1 MRRRIM
7 QGFQVVAF
15 TAALA
20 ALPLAARALEV
31 PPMVEKH
38 IFLPGPE
45 DAAEVKSP
53 QAERLEGELLFTGVI
68 ITPEGKKALVQEKAK
83 GRRGVDQPAEGGL
96 LKEGDAIN
104 GFSIAEIGPN
114 YLLLSGEDGDLRLP
128 LYGGE
133 KNRPEAPPVP
143 EPAVAGGGEV
153 VEQAQVN
160 VAERATQGVTGKP
173 SGGQAQGAPADN
185 GVAVV
190 GEKGSAEAEQGG
202 DDSSGSGGQA
212 GPPQR
217 DVTNPL
223 LEGLRRAQQSRG
235 QAGGGTAAPSGPN
248 PFLDIIRRS
257 R

>member
-1 MRRRIM
+1 M
-7 QGFQVVAF
+7 QGFQAVAF
-15 TAALA
+15 TAVLA

-45 DAAEVKSP
+45 DVAEVKSP

-68 ITPEGKKALVQEKAK
+68 ITPDGKKALVQEKAR
-83 GRRGVDQPAEGGL
+83 GRRGMDQLAEGGL
-96 LKEGDAIN
+96 LKEGDAIK

-114 YLLLSGEDGDLRLP
+114 YLLLSGEDGDVRLA

-133 KNRPEAPPVP
+133 KKRPEPPPVP
-143 EPAVAGGGEV
+143 EPAVAEGGEA
-153 VEQAQVN
+153 VEQPQVN
-160 VAERATQGVTGKP
+160 VAGRATPGVSGKP

-190 GEKGSAEAEQGG
+190 GEKGSPEAKEGG
-202 DDSSGSGGQA
+202 DDPPGSAAQA

-217 DVTNPL
+217 EVTNPL

-235 QAGGGTAAPSGPN
+235 QAGGSAAAPSGPN
-248 PFLDIIRRS
+248 PFLDAIRRS

>member
-1 MRRRIM
+1 MRRKTM
-7 QGFQVVAF
+7 QRFQVVAF
-15 TAALA
+15 TAVLA
-20 ALPLAARALEV
+20 ALPLAARAVEV

-45 DAAEVKSP
+45 DVAEVKSP

-68 ITPEGKKALVQEKAK
+68 ITPDGKKALVQEKAK

-114 YLLLSGEDGDLRLP
+114 YLLLSGEDGELRLP
-128 LYGGE
+128 LYGGG

-143 EPAVAGGGEV
+143 EPAVVGGGEG
-153 VEQAQVN
+153 VEQPQVN
-160 VAERATQGVTGKP
+160 VAERATPGVTGKP

-190 GEKGSAEAEQGG
+190 GEKGSAEAKQGG
-202 DDSSGSGGQA
+202 DNPSGSAGQA

-223 LEGLRRAQQSRG
+223 MEGLRRAQQSRG